1 MTASTATAV
10 TTTVKPATRC
20 AAVRVSI
27 FCPGCSCATD
37 FVTSSD
43 MVCSPSQGKLSK
55 VEWLGL
61 ESRLKMTAGG
71 WYHTVCSG
79 SLATPRVV
87 LSGLLRT
94 VVGQFGFFR
103 SEERRVGKECGCS
116 CGTCR
121 QRKNGV

>member
-1 MTASTATAV
+1 LFLRHRFRHEFRHSVFSFT
-10 TTTVKPATRC
+10 
-20 AAVRVSI
+20 
-27 FCPGCSCATD
+27 G
-37 FVTSSD
+37 
-43 MVCSPSQGKLSK
+43 K

-94 VVGQFGFFR
+94 VVGQFGFFG
-103 SEERRVGKECGCS
+103 S
-116 CGTCR
+116 
-121 QRKNGV
+121 